1 MDDLTSLIS
10 DSMKTLLP
18 PDSSFLEML
27 ISTDRDFRLNIV
39 LKFWLERPRKF
50 L

>member
-10 DSMKTLLP
+10 DLMKTLLP

-27 ISTDRDFRLNIV
+27 ISTDREFWLNIIFE
-39 LKFWLERPRKF
+39 FWLERPREF